1 MESKKALDFLERH
14 GMAAQRVNPAEAAVK
29 MCASLQ
35 QGLEKHGEQVPMI
48 ATYLSNDG
56 VVPLDSPAIVIDA
69 GGTNFRR
76 ALITFTENGA
86 KVEELWRSPMP
97 GIKEPVE
104 WDEFISFVADSIMPI
119 IDRTDKIGF
128 CFSYTAEIT
137 PEIDGRV
144 VAIDKEVVVNNCK
157 GKLVG
162 ESLSKELERRGK
174 PGKRV
179 LILNDT
185 VAVLLGGSAVLDK
198 SCYSGFIGQVRGT
211 GPNTCC
217 SLPMNSLV
225 KLGRNEAKGTIVNL
239 ESGLYDGIAQ
249 GDFDLELDAQS
260 NVPGNKLFEKMTAG
274 VYLGELCRMMLKAAA
289 KEGLLSADGAE
300 KAMNLDK
307 IDSAVI
313 DAWSVGENLSQ
324 ISEDAEDAAF
334 VQTVSR
340 ALFERSARCMCTNIL
355 AIMMLT
361 GEGKDREKPV
371 CVCAEGSLV
380 QKSHCYL
387 PMLEQALDEYAAKI
401 CGHYA
406 VMKVGYETTMPGSA
420 AAALLN

>member
-14 GMAAQRVNPAEAAVK
+14 GMAPQRVNPAEAAVK

-35 QGLEKHGEQVPMI
+35 QGLESHGQQMPMI
-48 ATYLSNDG
+48 ATYISNDG
-56 VVPLDSPAIVIDA
+56 VVPLGSPAIVIDA

-76 ALITFTENGA
+76 ALITFTHEGA

-97 GIKEPVE
+97 GIKEPVS
-104 WDEFISFVADSIMPI
+104 WDEFIGFVADSIMPI
-119 IDRTDKIGF
+119 IDRADKIGF
-128 CFSYTAEIT
+128 CFSYNAEIT
-137 PEIDGRV
+137 PEIDGKV
-144 VAIDKEVVVNNCK
+144 TAIDKEVVVKGCE

-162 ESLSKELERRGK
+162 ASLVRELERRGK

-179 LILNDT
+179 VILNDT

-198 SCYSGFIGQVRGT
+198 SKYGGFIGQVSGT
-211 GPNTCC
+211 GTNTCC
-217 SLPMNSLV
+217 SLPMNRIT
-225 KLGRNEAKGTIVNL
+225 KLGRNEDTGILVNL
-239 ESGLYDGIAQ
+239 EAGMYDGIDR

-260 NVPGNKLFEKMTAG
+260 NVPGSKLFEKLTAG
-274 VYLGELCRMMLKAAA
+274 VYLGELCRIMLRAAA
-289 KEGLLSADGAE
+289 EEGLLSAAGAE
-300 KAMNLDK
+300 SALKLGK

-313 DAWSVGENLSQ
+313 DAWSVGEKLSQ
-324 ISEDAEDAAF
+324 ISDDEEDGAF

-355 AIMMLT
+355 AIMLMT

-387 PMLEQALDEYAAKI
+387 PMLEGFLDEYAAKI